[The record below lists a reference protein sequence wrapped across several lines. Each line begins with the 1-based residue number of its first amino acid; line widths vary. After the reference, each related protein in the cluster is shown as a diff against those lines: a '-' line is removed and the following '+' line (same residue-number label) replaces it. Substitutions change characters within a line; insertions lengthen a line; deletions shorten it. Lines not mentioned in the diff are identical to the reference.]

1 MRKVLSL
8 LLTVCMILSMSVA
21 VCALEPDDYA
31 FSATVITCRYVEATD
46 KYSFCAVGDVYGN
59 GSREPF
65 TFGVSGENIKIADG
79 LDLAIAGGLAMG
91 RVITVV
97 FNGEA
102 MESYPMQ
109 IVPNYIFVEE
119 ETEELTDAE
128 KYQYLSMFYTDEW
141 ISDNG
146 YAIVTECDEDTA
158 PPSEIDE
165 EDDGGFVP
173 DYDTDEYDCIDG
185 APMDEDELIICGVP
199 LEGDDKCVILTEH
212 YLEGFV
218 VGTEFSEP
226 EYLPGQTQDL
236 RGTAYIY
243 FFAYSNFDTKQIAP
257 VLIELTEGRCALLGV
272 DFWEIDCG
280 MELKIYC
287 SYDSICVPVEGQR
300 YYSLDGEVL
309 TIEKLDGFEENSNDY
324 AEYFW
329 EISETVH
336 SDDTDID
343 TDDGGF
349 VPDYDTEEFDSAPI
363 DVEIVEKKNEFA
375 TIAVIAISI
384 AVTAAAVFAGIM
396 LLKKK

>member
-8 LLTVCMILSMSVA
+8 ILSLIILVSMTSV
-21 VCALEPDDYA
+21 VYA
-31 FSATVITCRYVEATD
+31 WEYPYEQVELKATVITCRYNEATD
-46 KYSFCAVGDVYGN
+46 KFSFCAVGDVYGN
-59 GSREPF
+59 GGNEPF
-65 TFGVSGENIKIADG
+65 TFGISRENLIVEEGIDE
-79 LDLAIAGGLAMG
+79 LEIG
-91 RVITVV
+91 RVITVL
-97 FNGEA
+97 FNGEV

-109 IVPNYIFVEE
+109 IVADVVFAEDEIK
-119 ETEELTDAE
+119 ELTENE
-128 KYQYLSMFYTDEW
+128 KLSYLSMFYTDEW

-146 YAIVTECDEDTA
+146 YAIVIECDEDTA

-199 LEGDDKCVILTEH
+199 LEGDDKCVTLTEH

-280 MELKIYC
+280 MKLKIYC

-329 EISETVH
+329 EISETVY

-349 VPDYDTEEFDSAPI
+349 VPDYDTEKYDYAPI

-384 AVTAAAVFAGIM
+384 AVTAAAVLAGIM